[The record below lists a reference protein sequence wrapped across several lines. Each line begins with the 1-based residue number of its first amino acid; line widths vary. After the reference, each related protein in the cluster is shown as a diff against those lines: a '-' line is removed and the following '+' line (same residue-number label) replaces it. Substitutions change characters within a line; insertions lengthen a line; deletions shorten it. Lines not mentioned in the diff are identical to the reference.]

1 MHPKEQLQADLK
13 QAMKSGDKLRKT
25 TIRMTLAAI
34 KNAEIDKRRELSEE
48 EAAEILLRE
57 IKQRRDSIAEAEG
70 AGRNDV
76 VAQEHSELEILE
88 AYLPKQLSRE
98 EIEAEACAI
107 IETLGAQGSK
117 DTGKVM
123 GALMPHVKGRADG
136 KLVSEVVR
144 ELLGG

>member
-13 QAMKSGDKLRKT
+13 QALRSGDELRKT

-70 AGRNDV
+70 AGRDDI
-76 VAQEHSELEILE
+76 ATQEHAELEVLE

-98 EIEAEACAI
+98 EIEAEARAI
-107 IETLGAQGSK
+107 IEELGAQGPK

-123 GALMPHVKGRADG
+123 GALMPRVKGRADG

>member
-13 QAMKSGDKLRKT
+13 QAMKSGDGLRKT

-48 EAAEILLRE
+48 EAAEVLLRE

-70 AGRNDV
+70 AGRDDV
-76 VAQEHSELEILE
+76 AAQEHAELEILE

-98 EIEAEACAI
+98 EIEAEARAI
-107 IETLGAQGSK
+107 IEELGAQGPK

-123 GALMPHVKGRADG
+123 GALMPRVKGRADG

>member
-13 QAMKSGDKLRKT
+13 QAMKSGDELRKT

-57 IKQRRDSIAEAEG
+57 IKQRRDSIAEAEE
-70 AGRNDV
+70 AGRNDI
-76 VAQEHSELEILE
+76 VAQEHAELEVLE

-98 EIEAEACAI
+98 EIEAEARAV
-107 IETLGAQGSK
+107 IEAVGAQGPK

-123 GALMPHVKGRADG
+123 GALMPRVKGRADG